1 MMDTDTNHNVTI
13 LDDSEIGIDL
23 SLDKKAE
30 LSTSSW
36 GIVLMILCTLF
47 TSLGQVLWKF
57 GLIEIDFNNLITLLN
72 IPFMLGFVSY
82 AASAILMLKA
92 FGKGE
97 LSILYP
103 IMATS
108 YVWVSLVSPLL
119 FSADSMN
126 LLKWLGVGTIVLSV
140 SLLGLGNSI
149 KNGRNRNNG

>member
-1 MMDTDTNHNVTI
+1 MMDTDNNHNVTI
-13 LDDSEIGIDL
+13 LDDSKF
-23 SLDKKAE
+23 SLNQKAE
-30 LSTSSW
+30 LNTSSG
-36 GIVLMILCTLF
+36 GIILMILCTLF

-57 GLIEIDFNNLITLLN
+57 GLIEIDSNNLITLLN

-82 AASAILMLKA
+82 AAGAVLMLKA
-92 FGKGE
+92 FRKGE

-108 YVWVSLVSPLL
+108 YVWVSLASPLL

-126 LLKWLGVGTIVLSV
+126 LLKWLGIGTIVLSV

-149 KNGRNRNNG
+149 KNGRKMNNG